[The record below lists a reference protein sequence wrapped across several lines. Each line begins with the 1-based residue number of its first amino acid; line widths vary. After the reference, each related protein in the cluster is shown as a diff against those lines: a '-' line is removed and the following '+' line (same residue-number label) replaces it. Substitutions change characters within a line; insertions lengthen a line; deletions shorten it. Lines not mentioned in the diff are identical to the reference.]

1 MNTSIESINN
11 TIAIR
16 RAKAK
21 KSKEE
26 PK

>member
-1 MNTSIESINN
+1 MNTRIDGYNN